1 MKTEKTFGET
11 IKKLRE
17 EKKLTLR
24 EVAEALEIDT
34 SMLGK
39 IEKNSR
45 KPNKILIENFASFF
59 NVNEKELTIS
69 FLSDSVAYKIIDED
83 YPVEVLKV
91 AEEKVN
97 YLITK
102 KNTNP

>member
-1 MKTEKTFGET
+1 MGFERTFGDT

-24 EVAEALEIDT
+24 TVAEALEIDT

-45 KPNKILIENFASFF
+45 KPTKSFIEKISKYFSVSDKDL
-59 NVNEKELTIS
+59 LIS
-69 FLSDSVAYKIIDED
+69 FLSDEVVYQVLGDED
-83 YPVEVLKV
+83 YADQVLKV
-91 AEEKVN
+91 AEEKVEYIRN
-97 YLITK
+97 QK
-102 KNTNP
+102 SS